1 LYFQS
6 VEKSIEIYKS
16 GGETQIEV
24 RFEKETVW
32 LNLNQ
37 ISELFGRDKSVI
49 SRHLKKIYSEG
60 ELEQTATVA
69 KNATV
74 QMEGKRKVEREIE
87 TYNLDAILSVGYR
100 VNSKQGTQFRIW
112 ATQRLKEHLV
122 QGYTINK
129 QRLSQLKQSIKL
141 IQEAAITNDLD
152 DKQSKE
158 IIEVLTDFA
167 LGLDI
172 LDGYDNQSLQIKD
185 TTVGT
190 AYKIDYKEAKNAIH
204 QLREKFGGSELFG
217 NEKDASFKS
226 SISTIDQTF
235 DGIELYPSIEEK
247 AANLLYFVVKNH
259 SFSDG
264 NKRIAAWLFVW
275 YLNKNEHLYSSS
287 GKLKI
292 ENNAL
297 ASLTLMIALS
307 KPEEKDLIIMVI
319 INSINKRN
327 G

>member
-1 LYFQS
+1 MYFQS